1 MRTRPMRVPGVLA
14 VWAMLAAARPAALGA
29 QAGQISY
36 EAFALPNGLRVLYS
50 EDHSTPIVSVDV
62 WYNAGSRNERPG
74 RSGFAHLFEHMMFE
88 GSAHVK
94 KGEHFQRI
102 SRAGGSENGS
112 TAEDRTNYYETIPSN
127 RLNLALWLEADRMR
141 ALAIT
146 EENFHN
152 QRETVKEERRLRID
166 NQAYSG
172 AFIDG
177 MTWPFDSAGC
187 FAYAH
192 TVIGSMDDLDAARLL
207 DVQAFFDTYYAP
219 NNATLAVV
227 GDFRPLELRRLVN
240 QYFSEIPRHAEPAPV
255 SCDTRLSPG
264 SVRRELTDVHA
275 NLPAV
280 VRIYRVPPHADADT
294 PALEL
299 LNVIL
304 GQGESSRLNVAVV
317 RRERAALGTQ
327 VAMNPFDSRR
337 GPGVLLVLAI
347 ANQGVDALK
356 LDTLVAAQLDSLRAA
371 GVTEEELTKAKNTF
385 RANFIHTRETTL
397 GKAEELHHYDM
408 FHPSLAE
415 INSDLDHYLTV
426 TAADVRRV
434 AGKYLDS
441 ANAVVVIV
449 KPPVAAAPGEGGTR

>member
-1 MRTRPMRVPGVLA
+1 MRFATIAAVL
-14 VWAMLAAARPAALGA
+14 LGAAAPALLAG
-29 QAGQISY
+29 QAGRIDY
-36 EAFALPNGLRVLYS
+36 EAFSLPNGLRVIYS

-62 WYNAGSRNERPG
+62 WYNTGSRNERPG

-102 SRAGGSENGS
+102 SRAGGTENGS
-112 TAEDRTNYYETIPSN
+112 TAEDRTNYFETIPSN

-166 NQAYSG
+166 NQPYSS
-172 AFIDG
+172 AFVDG

-192 TVIGSMDDLDAARLL
+192 TVIGSMGDLDAAQLV

-219 NNATLAVV
+219 NNATLVVV
-227 GDFRPLELRRLVN
+227 GDFRPLELRRLIN
-240 QYFSEIPRHAEPAPV
+240 QYFGDIPRHPAPPPV
-255 SCDTRLSPG
+255 TCSVRFSPG
-264 SVRRELTDVHA
+264 TVRRDVTDAHA

-327 VAMNPFDSRR
+327 VAMDPYDSRR

-347 ANQGVDALK
+347 ANQGVDPLK
-356 LDTLVAAQLDSLRAA
+356 LDTLLARQLDSVRATA
-371 GVTEEELTKAKNTF
+371 VSDEELTKAKNTF
-385 RANFIHTRETTL
+385 RANFIHARETTL

-408 FHPSLAE
+408 FHRSLAE
-415 INSDLDHYLTV
+415 INSDLDHTLAT
-426 TAADVRRV
+426 TAADIRRV
-434 AGKYLDS
+434 AAKYLDP
-441 ANAVVVIV
+441 ANAVVIIV
-449 KPPVAAAPGEGGTR
+449 KSPASSSAKGQQ

>member
-1 MRTRPMRVPGVLA
+1 MVLGAGVLA
-14 VWAMLAAARPAALGA
+14 GGRPVCLAAQSGRVP
-29 QAGQISY
+29 Y
-36 EAFALPNGLRVLYS
+36 EAFTLPNGLRVLYS

-62 WYNAGSRNERPG
+62 WYNTGSRNERPG

-94 KGEHFQRI
+94 KGEHFQRV

-112 TAEDRTNYYETIPSN
+112 TAEDRTNYYETLPSN

-146 EENFHN
+146 DETFHN

-166 NQAYSG
+166 NPPYTA

-177 MTWPFDSAGC
+177 LTWPFDSAGC

-192 TVIGSMDDLDAARLL
+192 TVIGSMDDLNAAQLS

-219 NNATLAVV
+219 NNATLVVV
-227 GDFRPLELRRLVN
+227 GDVRPLELRRLVN
-240 QYFSEIPRHAEPAPV
+240 EYFSEIPRHPEPPPV
-255 SCDTRLSPG
+255 ACNVRFSPG
-264 SVRRELTDVHA
+264 TAHRVVVDPHA

-280 VRIYRVPPHADADT
+280 LRVYRVPPHADPDT

-317 RRERAALGTQ
+317 RREKAALGTQ
-327 VAMNPFDSRR
+327 VVMNPFDSRR
-337 GPGVLLVLAI
+337 GPGVLLTLAI
-347 ANQGVDALK
+347 ANQGVDPLK
-356 LDTLVAAQLDSLRAA
+356 LDTLVVAQLDSLRTSD
-371 GVTEEELTKAKNTF
+371 VTEEELTKAKNTF
-385 RANFIHTRETTL
+385 RATFIHNRESTL

-408 FHPSLAE
+408 FHSSVAE
-415 INSDLDHYLTV
+415 INTDLDHYLRV
-426 TAADVRRV
+426 TAADLRRV
-434 AGKYLDS
+434 AARYLDP
-441 ANAVVVIV
+441 ANALVVIV
-449 KPPVAAAPGEGGTR
+449 RPPAGGGAQ

>member
-1 MRTRPMRVPGVLA
+1 MRTGRMRVPPLVTGLLL
-14 VWAMLAAARPAALGA
+14 LAAAPPAALPG

-36 EAFALPNGLRVLYS
+36 EAFTLPNGLRVLYS

-94 KGEHFQRI
+94 KGEHFQLI

-112 TAEDRTNYYETIPSN
+112 TAEDRTNYFETIPSN

-146 EENFHN
+146 DENFHN

-166 NQAYSG
+166 NQPYSA

-177 MTWPFDSAGC
+177 MTWPFDSTGC

-192 TVIGSMDDLDAARLL
+192 TVIGSMDDLNAAQLA

-219 NNATLAVV
+219 NNATLVVV

-240 QYFSEIPRHAEPAPV
+240 QYFSEIPRHPDPAPV
-255 SCDTRLSPG
+255 TCNAAVSPG
-264 SVRRELTDVHA
+264 TIRREVTDAHA

-280 VRIYRVPPHADADT
+280 VRIYRVPPHADPDT
-294 PALEL
+294 PPIEL

-304 GQGESSRLNVAVV
+304 GQGESSRLNVAIV

-347 ANQGVDALK
+347 ANQGVDPSK
-356 LDTLVAAQLDSLRAA
+356 LDTLLAAQLDSIRT
-371 GVTEEELTKAKNTF
+371 GSVTDEELTKAKNTF
-385 RANFIHTRETTL
+385 RANFIHNRETTL
-397 GKAEELHHYDM
+397 GKSEELHHYDM

-415 INSDLDHYLTV
+415 INTDLERYLAV
-426 TAADVRRV
+426 TAADVRR
-434 AGKYLDS
+434 AATKYLDP
-441 ANAVVVIV
+441 ANAVVIIV
-449 KPPVAAAPGEGGTR
+449 KPPAAGTAAEKGAQ

>member
-1 MRTRPMRVPGVLA
+1 MRIRPMRVPGLLA
-14 VWAMLAAARPAALGA
+14 GWLLFAAVPARLHA
-29 QAGQISY
+29 QAGQIAY
-36 EAFALPNGLRVLYS
+36 EAFTLPNGLRVIYS

-62 WYNAGSRNERPG
+62 WFNAGSRNERPG

-112 TAEDRTNYYETIPSN
+112 TAEDRTNYYETVPSN

-146 EENFHN
+146 DENFHN

-166 NQAYSG
+166 NQPYSA

-177 MTWPFDSAGC
+177 MTWPFDSSGC

-192 TVIGSMDDLDAARLL
+192 TVIGSMDDLNAAQLP

-219 NNATLAVV
+219 NNATLVVV

-240 QYFSEIPRHAEPAPV
+240 QYFSEIPRHADPAPV
-255 SCDTRLSPG
+255 TCASRLSPG
-264 SVRRELTDVHA
+264 VVRRELTDPHA

-280 VRIYRVPPHADADT
+280 VRIYRVPPHTDADT
-294 PALEL
+294 PPLEL

-356 LDTLVAAQLDSLRAA
+356 LDSLVAAQLDTLRAT
-371 GVTEEELTKAKNTF
+371 GVTDEELTKAKNTF
-385 RANFIHTRETTL
+385 RATFIHTRETTL

-408 FHPSLAE
+408 FHPALAE
-415 INSDLDHYLTV
+415 INTDLDRYLRVDT
-426 TAADVRRV
+426 ADVRRV
-434 AGKYLDS
+434 AAKYLDP
-441 ANAVVVIV
+441 ANAVVVLV
-449 KPPVAAAPGEGGTR
+449 KPPAGGTAGNGGDR